1 MGGMPQGQ
9 REKGMSSAVSRG
21 KFGQPQTPPPVQT
34 KTPEPNTE
42 QVGMTAQKKTE
53 ETKKQ
58 QKASLTGTSL
68 DDGGKTVLG
77 G

>member
-1 MGGMPQGQ
+1 MGNINKTTGRFAPSTG
-9 REKGMSSAVSRG
+9 KGP
-21 KFGQPQTPPPVQT
+21 KTKTPPPVET
-34 KTPEPNTE
+34 KAPEPDRE
-42 QVGMTAQKKTE
+42 QVGMTTQRKTNQ
-53 ETKKQ
+53 TKKQ

>member
-1 MGGMPQGQ
+1 MGGMPQAQ
-9 REKGMSSAVSRG
+9 RERG
-21 KFGQPQTPPPVQT
+21 KQQAGGKFAQSITPPPVQT
-34 KTPEPNTE
+34 KTPEPDRE
-42 QVGMTAQKKTE
+42 QVGMTAQRKKTE
-53 ETKKQ
+53 QTKKQ

>member
-1 MGGMPQGQ
+1 MGGSAATRQ
-9 REKGMSSAVSRG
+9 KGMDSMASGG
-21 KFGQPQTPPPVQT
+21 KFGRVQTPPPVQT
-34 KTPEPNTE
+34 KTPEPDRE
-42 QVGMTAQKKTE
+42 QVGMTTQRKQTE
-53 ETKKQ
+53 QTKKQ

>member
-1 MGGMPQGQ
+1 MYQVHK
-9 REKGMSSAVSRG
+9 EKKEHNEQVVNLLNLL
-21 KFGQPQTPPPVQT
+21 PPPVQT
-34 KTPEPNTE
+34 KTPEPDRE
-42 QVGMTAQKKTE
+42 QVGMTAQRKTE
-53 ETKKQ
+53 QTKKQ

>member
-1 MGGMPQGQ
+1 MGSVPQGQ
-9 REKGMSSAVSRG
+9 REQGMNSAVSRG

-34 KTPEPNTE
+34 KTPEPDRE

-53 ETKKQ
+53 KTKKQ